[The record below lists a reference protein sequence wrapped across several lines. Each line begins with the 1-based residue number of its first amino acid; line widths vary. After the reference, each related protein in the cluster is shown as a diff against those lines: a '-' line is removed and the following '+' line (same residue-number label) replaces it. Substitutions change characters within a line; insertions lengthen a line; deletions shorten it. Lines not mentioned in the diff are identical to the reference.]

1 MKKHLLLGSVLFA
14 AMSAFSQNVQKPR
27 PSGLVNSKI
36 IAQNKFADEAFP
48 TATANDVKPQAS
60 AAKPNTTWQNF
71 TASMNIYGVVIP
83 YCKPL
88 QWNDELNAVTF
99 VHRKSPTYSNNGTT
113 TDTQSGSIV
122 TMVSLD
128 CGTTWDS
135 TLVYADPVNRGRY
148 PQGAIYNPQGNTS
161 INNAYIVTNGPVTL
175 GSGFVG
181 NFYASKKLG
190 TANYNST
197 ISAVPGAV
205 QYYNSTTTYS
215 NLGMHDFSA
224 YGFSATDDGKMRSL
238 AGVTDHVTSTDTA
251 VMLVT
256 GTFNNGVFD
265 WTGTVFDPP
274 VTVAP
279 SDNSENWVSRPM
291 MAWNESGKV
300 GYVLILGS
308 RLGATGSNVGY
319 QPIVYKTTDFGVT
332 WTLENGIDFNSTNY
346 TDVKRS
352 LSTVQTNTTLE
363 VPFFNWIESIDCA
376 VDANNKLHI
385 FSTVVG
391 QYSNDPDSIGYTS
404 IFGDEGYRWPHTPGF
419 RPYLWDFIY
428 DGDKP
433 SPTWSHM
440 LIDSMSSE
448 GPAGVSTGKGYL
460 DNPWDMDPLQTN
472 QKVRID
478 ARLQM
483 SRTPDGQQ
491 LIYTWAESDT
501 AFTDAQKKWN
511 VLPNIKARLLDVTTG
526 SLSTTEIDATLDG
539 GAEVSSHAM
548 FDFVS
553 PKFKMASNT
562 STKFTVNVPMTVSNS
577 SPYAQLIKNEHYYSC
592 SSLEFEKPAGNG
604 GDVGIK
610 EDKSTIAANSSIF
623 PNPAKNN
630 VSVKLN
636 LLNSS
641 KVQVE
646 VLNAMGQVVK
656 IVQAQGQTGVNTVS
670 VELSG
675 LSGGVYFVNIK
686 VDNASSTKKLIIE

>member
-36 IAQNKFADEAFP
+36 IAQNKFGDEAFP
-48 TATANDVKPQAS
+48 TAVTNEVKPHAS
-60 AAKPNTTWQNF
+60 AAKPSSPTTWQNF

-122 TMVSLD
+122 TMISLD

-135 TLVYADPVNRGRY
+135 TLVYADAVNRGRY
-148 PQGAIYNPQGNTS
+148 PQGAIYNPQGNTN
-161 INNAYIVTNGPVTL
+161 INNAHIVTTGPVTL

-181 NFYASKKLG
+181 NFYASKPLG

-205 QYYNSTTTYS
+205 QYYVSTNTYS

-238 AGVTDHVTSTDTA
+238 AGITNHVTDVDTA
-251 VMLVT
+251 IMLVT
-256 GTFNNGVFD
+256 GTYNNGVFN
-265 WTGTVFDPP
+265 WTGHVFDPP

-279 SDNSENWVSRPM
+279 TDNSENFVSRPM

-332 WTLENGIDFNSTNY
+332 WTLENGIDFNNVAY
-346 TDVKRS
+346 KDVKRS
-352 LSTVQTNTTLE
+352 LSTVQTDSTLE

-385 FSTVVG
+385 FSTVIG
-391 QYSNDPDSIGYTS
+391 QYSNDPDSIGYTTV
-404 IFGDEGYRWPHTPGF
+404 FGAEGYRWPHTAGF
-419 RPYLWDFIY
+419 RPYLWDFTY
-428 DGDKP
+428 DGDNATP
-433 SPTWSHM
+433 SWSHM

-483 SRTPDGQQ
+483 SRTPDGKQ

-511 VLPNIKARLLDVTTG
+511 VLPNIKARLFDVVTG
-526 SLSTTEIDATLDG
+526 SLSPTEIDATLDG
-539 GAEVSSHAM
+539 GAEVASHAM
-548 FDFVS
+548 YDFVS
-553 PKFKMASNT
+553 PKFKLAQT
-562 STKFTVNVPMTVSNS
+562 VDKFTVNLPMTVSNS
-577 SPYAQLIKNEHYYSC
+577 SPYAQTTTNQHYYSC
-592 SSLEFEKPAGNG
+592 SPLEFEKPIGII
-604 GDVGIK
+604 DGIK
-610 EDKSTIAANSSIF
+610 ENKNTIAANSSIF
-623 PNPAKNN
+623 PNPAKNS

-636 LLNSS
+636 LVNSS

-646 VLNAMGQVVK
+646 ILNTIGQVVK
-656 IVQAQGQTGVNTVS
+656 AVQSQGQTGVNVVS
-670 VELSG
+670 AELSG
-675 LSGGVYFVNIK
+675 LSSGVYFVNIK